1 MLKIE
6 QIDHIPDGSFMDCLF
21 ITCGTFITIAKV
33 TRLEQVI
40 NEDPKDLIARLQVI
54 GFYFHQLLQVQAR
67 SASRFPAINISES
80 AASAR
85 HPHVLWMIDHRP
97 SDFVCGTPQLTYQPI
112 QRLYEETKAHWL
124 RQIRRRQ
131 RIQDSSKMLLTSSC
145 TTNHNSPKN
154 FACVLRRRTHQRT
167 QKRSS
172 LSP

>member
-124 RQIRRRQ
+124 RQIRPTTADPRL
-131 RIQDSSKMLLTSSC
+131 IQNAANFFMYHEPQLAEELRMRATTTDSSKDSET
-145 TTNHNSPKN
+145 K
-154 FACVLRRRTHQRT
+154 
-167 QKRSS
+167 
-172 LSP
+172 